1 MNDFYVIPNNK
12 DVVFNNLILPL
23 KDYSIGFDVYY
34 TVSEINSLSRKLNIS
49 VIINKFLHKED
60 IKNIINIINELEIDN
75 IKYIFVEDLGLVSLL
90 DNNKVVVS
98 QNHIINNYDSINY
111 FKSLGYSNILVNND
125 LTINELKEIISKTSS
140 NLFMYFISKNNLMY
154 SKRRLLTA
162 FSNYKNSDILKKEV
176 ITEKVSNHKL
186 IIKEEKCGT
195 CIFNK
200 RIFAGN
206 KYISELS
213 SVNKI
218 VNLSNMDEFETKT
231 ILKYMDKVNLSD
243 YIEIDDYFLDNVI
256 PYKVGDIKW

>member
-34 TVSEINSLSRKLNIS
+34 TVSEINSLSKKLNIS

-90 DNNKVVVS
+90 NNDKVVVS

-162 FSNYKNSDILKKEV
+162 FSNYKNSDISKKEV

-256 PYKVGDIKW
+256 PYKVGDIK

>member
-90 DNNKVVVS
+90 DNDKVVVS

-125 LTINELKEIISKTSS
+125 LTINELEEIISKTSS

-162 FSNYKNSDILKKEV
+162 FSNYKNSDISKKEV

-256 PYKVGDIKW
+256 PYKVGDIK

>member
-34 TVSEINSLSRKLNIS
+34 TVSEINSLSKKLNIS

-206 KYISELS
+206 KYMSELS

-256 PYKVGDIKW
+256 PYKVGDIK

>member
-162 FSNYKNSDILKKEV
+162 FSNYKNSDISKKEV

-206 KYISELS
+206 KYISELG

-256 PYKVGDIKW
+256 PYKVGDIK

>member
-256 PYKVGDIKW
+256 PYKVGDIK

>member
-34 TVSEINSLSRKLNIS
+34 TVSEINSLSKKLNIS

-60 IKNIINIINELEIDN
+60 IKNIINIINELEIDI

-111 FKSLGYSNILVNND
+111 FKSLGYGNILVNND

-162 FSNYKNSDILKKEV
+162 FSNYKNSDISKKEV

-206 KYISELS
+206 KYMSELS

-256 PYKVGDIKW
+256 PYKVGDIK

>member
-34 TVSEINSLSRKLNIS
+34 TVSEINSLSKKLNIS

-90 DNNKVVVS
+90 NNNKVVVS

-218 VNLSNMDEFETKT
+218 VNLSNMDEFETKI

-256 PYKVGDIKW
+256 PYKVGDIK

>member
-90 DNNKVVVS
+90 GNDKVVVS

-162 FSNYKNSDILKKEV
+162 FSNYKNSDISKKEV

-218 VNLSNMDEFETKT
+218 VNLSNMDEFETKI

-256 PYKVGDIKW
+256 PYKVGDIK

>member
-34 TVSEINSLSRKLNIS
+34 TVSEINSLSKKLNIS

-162 FSNYKNSDILKKEV
+162 FSNYKNSDISKKEF
-176 ITEKVSNHKL
+176 ITEKVSNHTL

-256 PYKVGDIKW
+256 PYKVGDIK

>member
-1 MNDFYVIPNNK
+1 M
-12 DVVFNNLILPL
+12 
-23 KDYSIGFDVYY
+23 
-34 TVSEINSLSRKLNIS
+34 
-49 VIINKFLHKED
+49 
-60 IKNIINIINELEIDN
+60 
-75 IKYIFVEDLGLVSLL
+75 
-90 DNNKVVVS
+90 VVS

-162 FSNYKNSDILKKEV
+162 FSNYKNSDISKKEV

-256 PYKVGDIKW
+256 PYKVGDIK

>member
-34 TVSEINSLSRKLNIS
+34 TVSEINSLSKKLNIS

-75 IKYIFVEDLGLVSLL
+75 LKYIFVEDLGLVSLL
-90 DNNKVVVS
+90 DNDKVVVS

-162 FSNYKNSDILKKEV
+162 FSNYKNSDISKKEV

-218 VNLSNMDEFETKT
+218 VNLSNMDEFETKI

-256 PYKVGDIKW
+256 PYKVGDIK

>member
-60 IKNIINIINELEIDN
+60 IKNITNIINELEIDN

-90 DNNKVVVS
+90 DNDKVVVS

-256 PYKVGDIKW
+256 PYKVGDIK

>member
-34 TVSEINSLSRKLNIS
+34 TVSEINSLSKKLNIS

-162 FSNYKNSDILKKEV
+162 FSNYKNSDISKKEV

-256 PYKVGDIKW
+256 PYKVGDIK

>member
-111 FKSLGYSNILVNND
+111 FKSLGYSNILVNNH

-162 FSNYKNSDILKKEV
+162 FSNYKNSDISKKEV

-256 PYKVGDIKW
+256 PYKVGDIR

>member
-34 TVSEINSLSRKLNIS
+34 TVSEINSLSKKLNIS

-111 FKSLGYSNILVNND
+111 FKSLGYSNIIHYV
-125 LTINELKEIISKTSS
+125 
-140 NLFMYFISKNNLMY
+140 
-154 SKRRLLTA
+154 
-162 FSNYKNSDILKKEV
+162 V
-176 ITEKVSNHKL
+176 
-186 IIKEEKCGT
+186 
-195 CIFNK
+195 
-200 RIFAGN
+200 
-206 KYISELS
+206 
-213 SVNKI
+213 KI
-218 VNLSNMDEFETKT
+218 
-231 ILKYMDKVNLSD
+231 
-243 YIEIDDYFLDNVI
+243 
-256 PYKVGDIKW
+256 

>member
-34 TVSEINSLSRKLNIS
+34 TVSEINSLSKKLNIS

-90 DNNKVVVS
+90 DNDKVVVS

-111 FKSLGYSNILVNND
+111 FKPLGYSNILVNND
-125 LTINELKEIISKTSS
+125 LTINELEEIISKTSS

-162 FSNYKNSDILKKEV
+162 FSNYKNSDISKKEV

-206 KYISELS
+206 KYMSELS
-213 SVNKI
+213 SLNKI

-256 PYKVGDIKW
+256 PYKVGDIK

>member
-34 TVSEINSLSRKLNIS
+34 TVSEINSLSKKLNIS

-60 IKNIINIINELEIDN
+60 IKNIINIINGLEIDN

-90 DNNKVVVS
+90 NNNKVVVS

-256 PYKVGDIKW
+256 PYKVGDIK

>member
-34 TVSEINSLSRKLNIS
+34 TVSEINSLSKKLNIS

-111 FKSLGYSNILVNND
+111 FKSLGYGNILVNND

-162 FSNYKNSDILKKEV
+162 FSNYKNSDISKKEV
-176 ITEKVSNHKL
+176 VTEKVSNHKL

-256 PYKVGDIKW
+256 PYKVGDIK

>member
-12 DVVFNNLILPL
+12 YVVFNNLILPL

-90 DNNKVVVS
+90 DNDKVVVS

-125 LTINELKEIISKTSS
+125 LTINELEEIISKTSS

-206 KYISELS
+206 KYMSELS

-218 VNLSNMDEFETKT
+218 VNLSNMDEFETKI

-256 PYKVGDIKW
+256 PYKVGDIK

>member
-34 TVSEINSLSRKLNIS
+34 TVSEINSLSKKLNIS

-90 DNNKVVVS
+90 DNDKVVVS

-125 LTINELKEIISKTSS
+125 LTINELEEIISKTSS

-162 FSNYKNSDILKKEV
+162 FSNYKNSDISKKEV

-206 KYISELS
+206 KYMSELS

-218 VNLSNMDEFETKT
+218 VNLSNMDEFETKI

-256 PYKVGDIKW
+256 PYKVGDIK

>member
-34 TVSEINSLSRKLNIS
+34 TVSEINSLSKKLNIS

-60 IKNIINIINELEIDN
+60 IKNITNIINELEIDN

-256 PYKVGDIKW
+256 PYKVGDIK

>member
-34 TVSEINSLSRKLNIS
+34 TVSEINSLSKKLNIS
-49 VIINKFLHKED
+49 VIINKFLHNED
-60 IKNIINIINELEIDN
+60 IMNIINIINELEIDN

-206 KYISELS
+206 KYMSELS

-256 PYKVGDIKW
+256 PYKVGDIK

>member
-34 TVSEINSLSRKLNIS
+34 TVSEINSLSRKLNVS

-90 DNNKVVVS
+90 DNDKVVVS

-206 KYISELS
+206 KYMSELG

-256 PYKVGDIKW
+256 PYKVGDIK

>member
-34 TVSEINSLSRKLNIS
+34 TVSEINSLSKKLNIS

-125 LTINELKEIISKTSS
+125 LTINELEEIISKTSS

-162 FSNYKNSDILKKEV
+162 FSNYKNSDISKKEV

-256 PYKVGDIKW
+256 PYKVGDIK

>member
-34 TVSEINSLSRKLNIS
+34 TVSEINSLSKKLNIS

-125 LTINELKEIISKTSS
+125 LTINELEEIISKTSS

-154 SKRRLLTA
+154 SKRRLLTE
-162 FSNYKNSDILKKEV
+162 FSNYKNSDISKKEV

-206 KYISELS
+206 KYMSELS

-218 VNLSNMDEFETKT
+218 VNLSNMDEFETKI

-256 PYKVGDIKW
+256 PYKVGDIK

>member
-90 DNNKVVVS
+90 DNDKVVVS

-125 LTINELKEIISKTSS
+125 LTINELEEIISKTSS

-162 FSNYKNSDILKKEV
+162 FSNYKNSDISKKEV

-206 KYISELS
+206 KYMSELS

-256 PYKVGDIKW
+256 PYKVGDIK

>member
-60 IKNIINIINELEIDN
+60 IKNITNIINELEIDN

-125 LTINELKEIISKTSS
+125 LTINELEEIISKTSS

-162 FSNYKNSDILKKEV
+162 FSNYKNSDISKKEV

-206 KYISELS
+206 KYMSELS

-218 VNLSNMDEFETKT
+218 VNLSNMDEFETKI

-256 PYKVGDIKW
+256 PYKVGDIK

>member
-1 MNDFYVIPNNK
+1 MYYFYVIPNNK

-34 TVSEINSLSRKLNIS
+34 TVSEINSLSKKLNIS

-125 LTINELKEIISKTSS
+125 LTINELEEIISKTSS

-162 FSNYKNSDILKKEV
+162 FSNYKNSDISKKEV

-206 KYISELS
+206 KYMSELS

-218 VNLSNMDEFETKT
+218 VNLSNMDEFETKI

-256 PYKVGDIKW
+256 PYKVGDIK

>member
-34 TVSEINSLSRKLNIS
+34 TVSEINSLSKKLNIS

-90 DNNKVVVS
+90 DNDKVVVS

-162 FSNYKNSDILKKEV
+162 FSNYKNSDISKKEV

-206 KYISELS
+206 KYMSELS

-256 PYKVGDIKW
+256 PYKVGDIK

>member
-34 TVSEINSLSRKLNIS
+34 TVSEINNLSRKLNIS

-162 FSNYKNSDILKKEV
+162 FSNYKNSDISKKEV

-256 PYKVGDIKW
+256 PYKVGDIK

>member
-34 TVSEINSLSRKLNIS
+34 TVSEINSLSKKLNIS

-90 DNNKVVVS
+90 DNDKVVVS

-206 KYISELS
+206 KYMSELG

-256 PYKVGDIKW
+256 PYKVGDIK

>member
-1 MNDFYVIPNNK
+1 M
-12 DVVFNNLILPL
+12 
-23 KDYSIGFDVYY
+23 DVYY
-34 TVSEINSLSRKLNIS
+34 TVSEINSLSKKLNIS

-90 DNNKVVVS
+90 NNNKVVVS

-256 PYKVGDIKW
+256 PYKVGDIK

>member
-34 TVSEINSLSRKLNIS
+34 TVSEINNLSRKLNIS

-186 IIKEEKCGT
+186 TIKEEKCGT

-256 PYKVGDIKW
+256 PYKVGDIK

>member
-12 DVVFNNLILPL
+12 DVIFNNLILPL

-34 TVSEINSLSRKLNIS
+34 TVSEINSLSKKLNIS

-125 LTINELKEIISKTSS
+125 LTINELMEIISKTSS

-162 FSNYKNSDILKKEV
+162 FSNYKNSDISKKEV

-218 VNLSNMDEFETKT
+218 VNLSNMDEFETKI

-256 PYKVGDIKW
+256 PYKVGDIK

>member
-34 TVSEINSLSRKLNIS
+34 TVSEINSLSKKVNIS

-125 LTINELKEIISKTSS
+125 LTINELEEIISKTSS

-162 FSNYKNSDILKKEV
+162 FSNYKNSDISKKEV

-206 KYISELS
+206 KYMSELS

-218 VNLSNMDEFETKT
+218 VNLSNMDEFETKI

-256 PYKVGDIKW
+256 PYKVGDIK

>member
-60 IKNIINIINELEIDN
+60 IKNITNIINELEIDN

-90 DNNKVVVS
+90 DNDKVVVS

-206 KYISELS
+206 KYMSELS

-243 YIEIDDYFLDNVI
+243 YIEIDNYFLDNVI
-256 PYKVGDIKW
+256 PYKVGDIK

>member
-34 TVSEINSLSRKLNIS
+34 TVSEINSLSKKLNIS

-90 DNNKVVVS
+90 DNDKVVVS

-162 FSNYKNSDILKKEV
+162 FSNYKNSDISKKEV

-218 VNLSNMDEFETKT
+218 VNLSNMYEFETKT

-256 PYKVGDIKW
+256 PYKVGDIK

>member
-218 VNLSNMDEFETKT
+218 VNLSNMDEFETKI

-256 PYKVGDIKW
+256 PYKVGDIK